1 MKNVLLIGIGGVYNY
16 GCEAIVRGTVNILK
30 SINPEIRIS
39 YASYNYE
46 DDLRRLTDCD
56 IRIIQRKRIGRWS
69 FHNIV
74 RKLLSLV
81 NIDYILPYDST
92 DWLDGYDTIFSIG
105 GDIYTLYPDGTYDA
119 SLPLFL
125 EKCQARGIK
134 YVLWGAS
141 VGKFEKNSKALAF
154 FKKHLRKIDLIVARE
169 WVTVDYLNSLGIV
182 QNVVFAP
189 DPAYFVEC
197 PFLDK
202 DKKKQGTTLGVN
214 LSPLS
219 ALYHYGNIEIAINKQ
234 VEAICGLAGELN
246 CRLMF
251 LPHVFSDS
259 MNDNDLFYLEQIA
272 NKVRSKGYSV
282 DVVNSDPG
290 FIGLKRFLNKCDFV
304 IAARMHC
311 AVNAITMNIP
321 TIFLSYSEK
330 ANGMAEYVYNTKNA
344 VLSLTEF
351 EDYSQVANVMKK
363 WDEKS
368 CINSIKKF
376 QFNCLLKIFV

>member
-74 RKLLSLV
+74 RKLLSSV

-376 QFNCLLKIFV
+376 QFNCLLKIFD